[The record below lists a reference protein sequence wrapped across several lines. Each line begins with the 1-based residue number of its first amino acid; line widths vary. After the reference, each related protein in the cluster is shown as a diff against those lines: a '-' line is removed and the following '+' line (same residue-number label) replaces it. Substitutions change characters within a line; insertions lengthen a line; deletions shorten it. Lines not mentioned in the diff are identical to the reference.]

1 MLRKIFPASMLF
13 VLIILTL
20 ASCSGSTPVPA
31 AEEVTVQPERP
42 QAPSSPVMAKLSRAA
57 ELLAAK
63 KKDESGYAVLK
74 SDLTADGITVK
85 EGSYY
90 RENSD
95 GTSETSLTV
104 EYIEDGKTVRISDT
118 SSLKVTYDDS
128 PLTEELKR
136 EAKTALD
143 TVKGIPAYYF
153 EKKSDGTYVYD
164 VIQSQHSSFAR
175 QLLKKNIS
183 YAAVSFEIS
192 SNKIVRT
199 VDAAYSRAGSVH
211 SVKEVLTR
219 ELESASYDF
228 SHEFSAEYT
237 LERTQN
243 MADESIRRL
252 EAKDALIN
260 LISLDSQPAF
270 DPSSWT
276 SAAAVTGKNGSVLIK
291 YSQVTDRDSLR
302 TKTVKIE
309 TLSPVFANPF
319 VSQGDTVV
327 TTVSEIAGGS
337 REVTRI
343 TSGSAVDKFIITEEL
358 VDDYAD
364 KSGSLVIRNGRSETL
379 LLADVEEVTTYP
391 AGAIEKTVKTYTV
404 RTVAE
409 SLGLKNIKDGTVFKV
424 VTNRSEESENTAF
437 YLDNK
442 ELTLP
447 EVLEKVFGISRAALA
462 DAFNGDFG
470 FSVQEDRN
478 YDSYS
483 FPLYVSDQTEK
494 KVDVSSLAERF
505 SLELQ
510 AKGLDEFARLFTQT
524 DGKPTGAKLMQVSE
538 YVFSTPYY
546 EAVKMSVQ
554 TDTAAREYKLTVHDS
569 SLRGEYRFTEAE
581 LYTD

>member
-1 MLRKIFPASMLF
+1 MLRKIFPASMLS
-13 VLIILTL
+13 VLIILAL

-57 ELLAAK
+57 ELLAAQ

-136 EAKTALD
+136 GAKTVLD

-175 QLLKKNIS
+175 QLLKKSIS

-199 VDAAYSRAGSVH
+199 VDAAYSSAGSVH
-211 SVKEVLTR
+211 SVKEVFTR
-219 ELESASYDF
+219 ELESALYDF

-260 LISLDSQPAF
+260 LISFDAKPAF

-276 SAAAVTGKNGSVLIK
+276 SETAVTGKGGAVLIK

-358 VDDYAD
+358 ADDYAD
-364 KSGSLVIRNGRSETL
+364 KSGSLV
-379 LLADVEEVTTYP
+379 DVEEVTTYP
-391 AGAIEKTVKTYTV
+391 AGTMEKTVRTYTV

-442 ELTLP
+442 KLTLP

-462 DAFNGDFG
+462 DALNGGFG

-524 DGKPTGAKLMQVSE
+524 DGKPTGAKLLQVSE

-554 TDTAAREYKLTVHDS
+554 TDTTAREYKLTVHDS